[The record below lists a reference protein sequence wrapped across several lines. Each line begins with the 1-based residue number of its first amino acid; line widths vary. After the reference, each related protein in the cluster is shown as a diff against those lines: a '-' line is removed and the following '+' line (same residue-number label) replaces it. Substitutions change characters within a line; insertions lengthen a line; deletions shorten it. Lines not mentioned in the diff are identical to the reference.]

1 MLNQELVLTIMNEI
15 EDLIYVADVNT
26 YDLLY
31 MNEKGSRLFGITD
44 FRNKKCYEALQNRSD
59 PCPFCTN
66 SRLNMDSFYIW
77 EFMNPVVDR
86 YYLLKDKLLLWNGR
100 TVRIEI
106 CTDITD
112 KQLATKTIERKLQ
125 IEEILLQCIRDLST
139 EPNIDVAVNQ
149 LLQTIGEFH
158 RADRAYIFEFDYSNA
173 IINNTYEWCSST
185 VTPQLDNLQNVPIEL
200 IDHWIRQFKS
210 TGHFYISSLD
220 GTDKKRGPEYD
231 VLAAQNIDSLMA
243 TPLYDDGKIIGF
255 LGIDNPKAYTSDF
268 SLLESITYFIQTD
281 VKKRK
286 ILQRLEHLSYTDAL
300 TGLGNRNKYI
310 QFLHKME
317 EGHPKSVGIV
327 FLDING
333 LKEANDK
340 YGHDYG
346 DQLIVKTA
354 DILNTVFNDNV
365 FRIGGDE
372 FIAFGLDIAREAF
385 DRDIGRLH
393 RLFDDEESCNVSFGS
408 TWKSDDFDVGD
419 LISYADRLMY
429 INKQS
434 YYSSTK
440 HGNLSYRADMTVKL
454 LAAIKE
460 GEYLIHLQPK
470 VNLKTMEV
478 CAAEALVRRQDA
490 TGKLIM
496 PSRFIPFFEEESII
510 RHIDLYVLE
519 NVCKL
524 LSEWKS
530 REYECIPIS
539 VNLSRITLMEDGIV
553 EKLVNV
559 CDKYE
564 IPHSLIDI
572 EVTESISKMETSTL
586 ISLSKSIKSAG
597 FSLSLDDFGSQYS
610 DFAIL
615 TLIDFDMI
623 KIDKQLIDEIENN
636 EKSRILLKHSIN
648 ICREMNRVASLAEGI
663 ETEKQHLLLKEFNCN
678 FGQGYYYSRPVD
690 VKTFEKTFM
699 SDRIVRP
706 AKS

>member
-1 MLNQELVLTIMNEI
+1 M
-15 EDLIYVADVNT
+15 
-26 YDLLY
+26 
-31 MNEKGSRLFGITD
+31 
-44 FRNKKCYEALQNRSD
+44 
-59 PCPFCTN
+59 
-66 SRLNMDSFYIW
+66 
-77 EFMNPVVDR
+77 
-86 YYLLKDKLLLWNGR
+86 
-100 TVRIEI
+100 
-106 CTDITD
+106 
-112 KQLATKTIERKLQ
+112 
-125 IEEILLQCIRDLST
+125 
-139 EPNIDVAVNQ
+139 
-149 LLQTIGEFH
+149 
-158 RADRAYIFEFDYSNA
+158 
-173 IINNTYEWCSST
+173 
-185 VTPQLDNLQNVPIEL
+185 
-200 IDHWIRQFKS
+200 
-210 TGHFYISSLD
+210 
-220 GTDKKRGPEYD
+220 
-231 VLAAQNIDSLMA
+231 
-243 TPLYDDGKIIGF
+243 
-255 LGIDNPKAYTSDF
+255 
-268 SLLESITYFIQTD
+268 
-281 VKKRK
+281 
-286 ILQRLEHLSYTDAL
+286 QRLEHLSYTDAL

>member
-1 MLNQELVLTIMNEI
+1 MLNQDLVLTIMNEI
-15 EDLIYVADVNT
+15 EDLIYVADTDT
-26 YDLLY
+26 YELLY
-31 MNEKGSRLFGITD
+31 MNEKGSRLFGISD
-44 FRNKKCYEALQNRSD
+44 FRNRKCYEVLQNRND

-66 SRLNMDSFYIW
+66 ARLNMDSFYTW

-86 YYLLKDKLLLWNGR
+86 YYLLKDKLLSWNGR

-112 KQLATKTIERKLQ
+112 KHIATKTIERKLQ

-158 RADRAYIFEFDYSNA
+158 GADRAYIFEFDYNNA
-173 IINNTYEWCSST
+173 IINNTYEWCSAA

-200 IDHWIRQFKS
+200 IDHWIRQFKLA
-210 TGHFYISSLD
+210 GHFYISSLD
-220 GTDKKRGPEYD
+220 NPDGQKGPEYD

-243 TPLYDDGKIIGF
+243 TPLFDDGKIIGF

-286 ILQRLEHLSYTDAL
+286 ILQQLEHLSYTDAL

-310 QFLHKME
+310 QFLREFE
-317 EGHPKSVGIV
+317 EKEHQSVGIV

-346 DQLIVKTA
+346 DRQIVKTA
-354 DILNTVFNDNV
+354 EMLNAVFENHV

-372 FIAFGLDIAREAF
+372 FIAFGLDDTKDKF
-385 DRDIGRLH
+385 DSDVIKLH
-393 RLFDDEESCNVSFGS
+393 QLFNGQESCNVSFGS
-408 TWKSDDFDVGD
+408 TWKSDNFDVGD
-419 LISYADRLMY
+419 LISYADKLMY

-434 YYSSTK
+434 YYSSSK
-440 HGNLSYRADMTVKL
+440 SANLSYRADMTVKL
-454 LAAIKE
+454 LASINE

-470 VNLKTMEV
+470 VNLKTREV
-478 CAAEALVRRQDA
+478 FGAEALVRRQDA

-496 PSRFIPFFEEESII
+496 PSRFIPLFEEESII
-510 RHIDLYVLE
+510 RHIDLYVLDS
-519 NVCKL
+519 VCRL
-524 LSEWKS
+524 LAEWKS
-530 REYECIPIS
+530 RGYKLIPVS

-553 EKLVNV
+553 EKMTSV
-559 CDKYE
+559 CDKYD
-564 IPHSLIDI
+564 IPHELIDI

-586 ISLSKSIKSAG
+586 ISLAKAIKNAG
-597 FSLSLDDFGSQYS
+597 FRLSLDDFGSQYS

-623 KIDKQLIDEIENN
+623 KIDKQLIEEIESN

-648 ICREMNRVASLAEGI
+648 ICREMNAVSSLAEGI
-663 ETEKQHLLLKEFNCN
+663 ETEKQHLLLEEFDCN
-678 FGQGYYYSRPVD
+678 YGQGYYYSRPID
-690 VKTFEKTFM
+690 VETFERTFM
-699 SDRIVRP
+699 SDKI
-706 AKS
+706 A